1 MANAMTRPLP
11 VRPAPTQVAP
21 YPTPVPTLP
30 HQPVLQRQTYSS
42 AMSFIGIT
50 RRTTAWIRRVGTN
63 PAVLAPA
70 VAAGLMFLFVMY
82 AFIAIWYVVIFGL
95 FGVFMFPFRMHRRG
109 QRKQEH
115 LQREQLATMQALLV
129 QQQYQH
135 Q

>member
-11 VRPAPTQVAP
+11 FRPAPAP
-21 YPTPVPTLP
+21 ITPYQAPAPALP

-63 PAVLAPA
+63 PALLALA
-70 VAAGLMFLFVMY
+70 LAAGLMFLFAMY
-82 AFIAIWYVVIFGL
+82 MFIAVWYVVIFGL

-115 LQREQLATMQALLV
+115 LQREQLATMQALLL
-129 QQQYQH
+129 QQQH
-135 Q
+135 